1 MPRRARPTRGR
12 CAPRLILTVV
22 ILTMADPRQASP
34 APCAACCAY
43 YGCIHY
49 GCTHFGCTNTHHGY
63 TYSGCTNT
71 HHGYTCTGCT
81 NTHHGYTYY
90 GRAAIGLGPR
100 LLQHGA
106 DPNSNPNPSSNPN
119 QDSALAFSN
128 TELLGIRSV
137 AGEARLFNLLVN
149 SLSPA
154 IFGHEIVKVGP
165 PYT

>member
-63 TYSGCTNT
+63 TS
-71 HHGYTCTGCT
+71 
-81 NTHHGYTYY
+81 Y

-106 DPNSNPNPSSNPN
+106 GPNSNPNPSSNPN